1 MTPSTVEQPLTAREG
16 LDTVPVYNLEG
27 KPTRE
32 IKLPAVFQT
41 PVRPDI
47 IKRAVLAVQSTRFQ
61 PKGRDP
67 RAGRKSSAVSLG
79 TGLGIARVPRIKG
92 HGYPKAGQAAMIH
105 SAVGGRVAHP
115 PKIEKIIL
123 KRINKKEKRFAMK
136 AALGATADREA
147 VTKRGHRLG
156 EVKALPIIVEDDI
169 EGLKTTKTV
178 NAAFRA
184 LGLGEE
190 LNRVREGKKI
200 RAGKGKMRGRRY
212 RKPRGPLL
220 VITADRGIGKA
231 AANISGV
238 DVSLVERLNAELL
251 APGTHPGRLT
261 VWSES
266 AIKKLEE
273 ARLFS

>member
-1 MTPSTVEQPLTAREG
+1 
-16 LDTVPVYNLEG
+16 
-27 KPTRE
+27 
-32 IKLPAVFQT
+32 
-41 PVRPDI
+41 
-47 IKRAVLAVQSTRFQ
+47 
-61 PKGRDP
+61 
-67 RAGRKSSAVSLG
+67 
-79 TGLGIARVPRIKG
+79 
-92 HGYPKAGQAAMIH
+92 MIH

-123 KRINKKEKRFAMK
+123 KRINEKERHFAMRS
-136 AALGATADREA
+136 ALAATADRGM
-147 VTKRGHRLG
+147 VTKRGHILG
-156 EVKALPIIVEDDI
+156 EVKALPIVVEDEI

-178 NAAFRA
+178 NAAFTA
-184 LGLGEE
+184 LGLGGE

-200 RAGKGKMRGRRY
+200 RSGKGKMRGRKF

-266 AIKKLEE
+266 AVKKLEE